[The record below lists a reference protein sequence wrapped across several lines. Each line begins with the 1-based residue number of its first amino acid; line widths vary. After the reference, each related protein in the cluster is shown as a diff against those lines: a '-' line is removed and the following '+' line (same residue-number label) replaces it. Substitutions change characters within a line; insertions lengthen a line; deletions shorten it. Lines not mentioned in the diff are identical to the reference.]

1 VKNGKVLLFVG
12 CAAPLGWL
20 VARTL
25 GVAGLGLGAN
35 PIEALLRFLGLW
47 GLRLLLATLC
57 ITPLSVWLRKPKLM
71 GVRRLLGLFAFT
83 YLALHFLAWLVLDQW
98 LSMSRIVADI
108 AKRPYITVGFAA
120 LLMLVPL
127 AVTSTR
133 RWMRRLGRRW
143 HALHRLI
150 YPAAILGCV
159 HFWWQVKADW
169 RQPLAY
175 AVALAALLAW
185 RLHRARMKR
194 PLPAAVGDDDPGR
207 PRHDGAVRSLS
218 AVCTNTEPRIT
229 TTPR

>member
-1 VKNGKVLLFVG
+1 MKKGRALLFVA
-12 CAAPLGWL
+12 CVAPLVWL
-20 VARTL
+20 VARAL

-57 ITPLSVWLRKPKLM
+57 ITPLSVRLRKPKLM

-83 YLALHFLAWLVLDQW
+83 YLGLHFLTWLVLDQW
-98 LSMSRIVADI
+98 LSASRIVADI
-108 AKRPYITVGFAA
+108 AKRPYITVGFTA

-133 RWMRRLGRRW
+133 GWMRRLGRRW
-143 HALHRLI
+143 HRLHKLV

-169 RQPLAY
+169 REPLAY
-175 AVALAALLAW
+175 AVVLAGLLVW
-185 RLHRARMKR
+185 RLRRARR
-194 PLPAAVGDDDPGR
+194 ATTIPIDPVTM
-207 PRHDGAVRSLS
+207 PRFGA
-218 AVCTNTEPRIT
+218 
-229 TTPR
+229 